1 MEMDAERMSF
11 VSFDTLPVWAMA
23 ASLAAHL
30 VAGTGL
36 GIVYF
41 SAIQWNARLLALG
54 HHAGTGIALIIIRL
68 VLLGGLLTLASREGA
83 MPLLA
88 LALGVLI
95 ARPVVLRRY
104 LEAAP

>member
-1 MEMDAERMSF
+1 MSF
-11 VSFDTLPVWAMA
+11 VSFDALPVWAMA

-30 VAGTGL
+30 VAGVGL

-41 SAIQWNARLLALG
+41 NTIRWNARLLVAG
-54 HHAGTGIALIIIRL
+54 RRAGTGIALIIIRI
-68 VLLGGLLTLASREGA
+68 VLLGGLLTLASLEGA

-95 ARPVVLRRY
+95 ARPMVMRRY
-104 LEAAP
+104 REAAP